1 MNNVLEI
8 TQDFSFNSIS
18 LANPTPLTGGS
29 HFTKASLGNFS
40 KNIYL
45 QLPKCLTKQGIVRN
59 NTKMYCDLMFNS
71 NEKELIQW
79 FENLEAMCQQK
90 IYDNRNLWFHN
101 NIEMNDIEEMINPI
115 MRSYRSGKNILIR
128 TYIKNSRCVAYDE
141 NENPFHLDNLKAED
155 YIIPLVNIDGI
166 KFTAK
171 DFKIEIYLTQI
182 MVLIPQD
189 EFEKTCLI
197 KIENKNKNRN
207 IKSGS
212 ANYLENSVNDQSE
225 DKVST
230 DPSTEPIETNSN
242 IQENNK
248 DNIVLNTESSKAPI
262 ENSEEPIENRDNKNL
277 EADDKSEKAEALEI
291 INDKNNIEEVNLDV
305 LDISDISESVDL
317 KKPNEVY
324 YEIYKNAKKKAKDL
338 RQNAI
343 QAYLDAKNIKS
354 KYNLDN
360 FEDSDEEEVT
370 FQERE

>member
-262 ENSEEPIENRDNKNL
+262 ENSEVPIENRDNKNL

-305 LDISDISESVDL
+305 LDISDVSESVDL

-343 QAYLDAKNIKS
+343 QAYLDAKNIKL